1 MDMYDKCYLQKKRL
15 LSHLMAYTLSVE
27 RISVREEAYKSS
39 SRSETL
45 TVLSSDDERGQ
56 VKKSDTVLN
65 V

>member
-1 MDMYDKCYLQKKRL
+1 MDLFDRCNLQKRCL

-27 RISVREEAYKSS
+27 RISVREETYKSS

-45 TVLSSDDERGQ
+45 TFLSTYDERGQ

-65 V
+65 F